1 MNNRTLS
8 FIVLALCIVVLAGCS
23 TRIGDFTLISTKNV
37 EIGGK
42 FKKVD
47 RYTAE
52 DSKAMILS
60 IPLGIPSL
68 KTAVDRCIEQGKGY
82 FLTDAVLESS
92 FWWVILFGEQ
102 KYTVIG
108 DVWTKADMSDLVDP
122 NIELYELRVGAAG
135 YQLVS
140 VNDPQK
146 CVKVDY
152 MVSN

>member
-1 MNNRTLS
+1 MNKRILWFTVSALS
-8 FIVLALCIVVLAGCS
+8 VAILAGCS

-37 EIGGK
+37 DIGGK

-47 RYTAE
+47 RYSAE

-68 KTAVDRCIEQGKGY
+68 KTAVDRCIEKGKGY

-92 FWWVILFGEQ
+92 FWWVILYGEQ
-102 KYTVIG
+102 KYTVTG
-108 DVWTKADMSDLVDP
+108 DVWTKADVSDLVNP
-122 NIELYELRVGAAG
+122 NLDLYELQAGPTG

-140 VNDPQK
+140 MNDP
-146 CVKVDY
+146 VKRIRVEY
-152 MVSN
+152 LVSN